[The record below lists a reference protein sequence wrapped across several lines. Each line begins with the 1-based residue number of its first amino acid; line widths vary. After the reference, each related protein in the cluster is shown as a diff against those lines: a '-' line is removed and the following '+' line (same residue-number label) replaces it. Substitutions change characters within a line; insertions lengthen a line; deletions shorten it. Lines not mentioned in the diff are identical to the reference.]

1 MIAGPVLI
9 DTNVLVL
16 YIAGATGRSIIAAH
30 KRCNNQFA
38 EEDFDALLALLG
50 DDPELIL
57 LPNVVTEASN
67 LLAQIAN
74 PYKDALLHT
83 LKAAVLTFREDYVTS
98 RNAVFRAEFKFL
110 RLTDCALLDAPDGR
124 LHLLTVD
131 LDLYLA
137 FLRAGRPA
145 TNFRHVIDHRAR

>member
-1 MIAGPVLI
+1 MIRGPVLI

-16 YIAGATGRSIIAAH
+16 YIAGSTSRSIVARH
-30 KRCNNQFA
+30 RRCNNQFS
-38 EEDFDALLALLG
+38 EEDYEILLCVLG
-50 DDPELIL
+50 DEPELIL

-74 PYKDALLHT
+74 PYKDALLRT
-83 LKAAVLTFREDYVTS
+83 LKDAVLAFREDYVTS
-98 RNAVFRAEFKFL
+98 RRSVARAEFRYL
-110 RLTDCALLDAPDGR
+110 RLTDCALLDATGVR

-137 FLRAGRPA
+137 FSRAGRPA
-145 TNFRHVIDHRAR
+145 TNFRHVIDNRM